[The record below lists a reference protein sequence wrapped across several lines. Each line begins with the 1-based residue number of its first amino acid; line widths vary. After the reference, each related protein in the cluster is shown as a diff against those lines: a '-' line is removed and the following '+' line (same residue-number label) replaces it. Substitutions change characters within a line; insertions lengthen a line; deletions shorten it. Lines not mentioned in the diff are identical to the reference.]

1 MVLKV
6 ANLEEYLKELVPNG
20 FKGTVLEGAKF
31 LVRDYDCNHLGRF
44 DYESDYDQ
52 SDLEYIPDGDEISD
66 LVFDYMSKENIWV
79 IYEEV

>member
-31 LVRDYDCNHLGRF
+31 LVCDADCNHLGRC
-44 DYESDYDQ
+44 DYESDYEQ
-52 SDLEYIPDGDEISD
+52 SDLEYVPYGDEISD
-66 LVFDYMSKENIWV
+66 LVFNYMSKENIWV